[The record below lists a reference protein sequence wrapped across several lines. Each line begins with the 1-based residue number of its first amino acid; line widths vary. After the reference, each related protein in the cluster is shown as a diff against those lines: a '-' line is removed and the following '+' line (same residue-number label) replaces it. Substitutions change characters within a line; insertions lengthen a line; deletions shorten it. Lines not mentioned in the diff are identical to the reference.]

1 MEISR
6 HTAKTG
12 LDASIG
18 TGEFN
23 DRYFDKQEV
32 LQTFNISS
40 RTLQNWRKYYNI
52 TFIRIGNK
60 TYYLKESL
68 VKLCENNTISAKI
81 DTDPESIIL
90 EESSSEMPSDFPA
103 DTIKSEQTD
112 TWEQKSFARVWDPIP
127 GYLVPI
133 VIILI
138 YFLPYVEEIINGKS
152 ISPFLLLMPL
162 KVGITACAAYSLL
175 QLGIWISKRITGK
188 RKTPE

>member
-1 MEISR
+1 MEMSPQ
-6 HTAKTG
+6 TTKTDLG
-12 LDASIG
+12 ACIG
-18 TGEFN
+18 TREFN
-23 DRYFDKQEV
+23 DRYLDKQEM

-40 RTLQNWRKYYNI
+40 RTLQNWRKYYNV

-68 VKLCENNTISAKI
+68 VKLLEDKTISAKI
-81 DTDPESIIL
+81 NNEPEPIIQ
-90 EESSSEMPSDFPA
+90 EESSTEMNRDFPA

-133 VIILI
+133 AILLI
-138 YFLPYVEEIINGKS
+138 YFFPYVEDIINGKS

-188 RKTPE
+188 RKTP